1 VEGWKRNVR
10 CPRCHAPIWDLQEP
24 SCSSAACEY
33 SRAAFPVV
41 DGQPVL
47 IDFAASI
54 FHRSAYQVDNGS
66 VIERDVAKLSI
77 GSRLHRVTSEK
88 IRLPRRIARSSLLS

>member
-1 VEGWKRNVR
+1 MEAQRPLSAL
-10 CPRCHAPIWDLQEP
+10 PRADMG
-24 SCSSAACEY
+24 SAGAVVFQCACEY

-77 GSRLHRVTSEK
+77 GSRLCT
-88 IRLPRRIARSSLLS
+88 A